1 MRMRRISGHPDT
13 DPDTPARAIKGWVTL
28 RLRAVERASVVA
40 IESGRRQSRSADADV
55 RDLVRLRTEH
65 WLEREAQAGD

>member
-1 MRMRRISGHPDT
+1 MRNSGASPTLSSETNRRIGHPDT
-13 DPDTPARAIKGWVTL
+13 DPNAPAL
-28 RLRAVERASVVA
+28 ASLVA

-65 WLEREAQAGD
+65 WPEREVLAGD